1 MIAHSR
7 ATLLCLALM
16 TSAAAAQGIPNP
28 EPRPA
33 HAQVPPEAPAAS
45 QQAQPPLQLAARP
58 EIVQPRGAATA
69 PGQLGPEQLTAV
81 QNVNAYFNR
90 AQVMSGDFIQ
100 IGSNGGRAEGK
111 FYISKPGKL
120 RFEFEPPS
128 KLQIIADGKSVAIRD
143 RALGTQDIY
152 SLSQTPLRY
161 LLQPNIDLLRDTKV
175 TGVFTEPELISIAI
189 EETSKVAGTS
199 KLLLIFDS
207 KSFEL
212 KQWTVTDAQG
222 LDTTVAVY
230 NIDTTSQPS
239 ARLFAIDYT
248 IDPAKRL

>member
-1 MIAHSR
+1 MFASAR
-7 ATLLCLALM
+7 LVLLVSALM
-16 TSAAAAQGIPNP
+16 TSAAVAQGVPNP

-33 HAQVPPEAPAAS
+33 NAVLPPVAAQQPAV
-45 QQAQPPLQLAARP
+45 QQPLQLAAAP
-58 EIVQPRGAATA
+58 SIVQPRGEGTA
-69 PGQLGPEQLTAV
+69 PSQLDAEQLQAV
-81 QNVNAYFNR
+81 QKVNAYFNG

-100 IGSNGGRAEGK
+100 IGSNGGRSEGK

-120 RFEFEPPS
+120 RFEFAPPS

-143 RALGTQDIY
+143 RALATQDIY

-175 TGVFTEPELISIAI
+175 IAVFTEPELTSIAI
-189 EETSKVAGTS
+189 EETSRLAGTS
-199 KLLLIFDS
+199 KLMLVFDS
-207 KSFEL
+207 QSHEL

-230 NIDTTSQPS
+230 NVDTTSRPS
-239 ARLFAIDYT
+239 DRLFAIDYT
-248 IDPAKRL
+248 VDPAARR